1 MRGLL
6 AALLVPVA
14 LAGTC
19 ADSATLDYPAGL
31 TGLERGSFA
40 PPSEELDGGGLA
52 DVQAIAAEA
61 FDNGAAWDGTLITT
75 NVVGHGHGT
84 DNGDGTWTYNVQS
97 DVTPPGLDRTDIAGS
112 ASGNGI
118 GISATPGFC
127 ADDPGIAD
135 FYRDNFFY
143 STSLSICAS
152 IMNCGGPAGY
162 RLCYCSV
169 VTP

>member
-31 TGLERGSFA
+31 TGLA
-40 PPSEELDGGGLA
+40 
-52 DVQAIAAEA
+52 
-61 FDNGAAWDGTLITT
+61 
-75 NVVGHGHGT
+75 
-84 DNGDGTWTYNVQS
+84 
-97 DVTPPGLDRTDIAGS
+97 PPGLDRTDIAGS

-118 GISATPGFC
+118 PISATPGFC
-127 ADDPGIAD
+127 ADDPAIAD

-143 STSLSICAS
+143 ATSSSICAS

>member
-31 TGLERGSFA
+31 TGLERG
-40 PPSEELDGGGLA
+40 
-52 DVQAIAAEA
+52 
-61 FDNGAAWDGTLITT
+61 
-75 NVVGHGHGT
+75 
-84 DNGDGTWTYNVQS
+84 
-97 DVTPPGLDRTDIAGS
+97 
-112 ASGNGI
+112 
-118 GISATPGFC
+118 
-127 ADDPGIAD
+127 
-135 FYRDNFFY
+135 
-143 STSLSICAS
+143 
-152 IMNCGGPAGY
+152 GY